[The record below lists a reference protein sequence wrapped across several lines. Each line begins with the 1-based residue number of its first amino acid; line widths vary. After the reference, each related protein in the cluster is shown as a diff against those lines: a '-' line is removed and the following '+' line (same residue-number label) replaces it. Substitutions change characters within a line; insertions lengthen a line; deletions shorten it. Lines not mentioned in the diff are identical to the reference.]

1 MGKEIVTQV
10 QESQRVPSRINAR
23 RNMPGHIVIK
33 LGKIKDKEKLS
44 KAAMEK

>member
-1 MGKEIVTQV
+1 MGKEIATQV
-10 QESQRVPSRINAR
+10 QEAQRVPYKINPR
-23 RNMPGHIVIK
+23 RNMPRHIVIK